1 MTSVE
6 RILEYTKLL
15 PELGYKNPNSYQEF
29 SELVIEN
36 SSSGKKYSSIP
47 SNENA
52 RGIIELDCI
61 DEHEDTNK
69 NRIKKYGKGK
79 VDIVNLHAKY
89 RDDLDPVLKGLNL
102 TIPAGSKVGI
112 CGRTGCGKSTFLLA
126 ILRLNIVAEG
136 NILVDGES
144 LFDMDLEKARSLIS
158 VIPQEPHLFSGT
170 IRFNLDPFNVYSDD
184 VNCHFIFISK
194 LNFIFIFKFYRPYG
208 KV

>member
-6 RILEYTKLL
+6 RILEYTRLS
-15 PELGYKNPNSYQEF
+15 PEMGYKNPNSYQEF
-29 SELVIEN
+29 SEAVLEN
-36 SSSGKKYSSIP
+36 SSSGKKKYSSVP
-47 SNENA
+47 SKENT
-52 RGIIELDCI
+52 RGITALDCI
-61 DEHEDTNK
+61 DEDTNTNNIEK
-69 NRIKKYGKGK
+69 NGKGK

-126 ILRLNIVAEG
+126 ILRLNIVSEG

-144 LFDMDLEKARSLIS
+144 LLDMGLERARSLIS

-184 VNCHFIFISK
+184 VSRHFILISMLYLIFI
-194 LNFIFIFKFYRPYG
+194 LNFCRSYG
-208 KV
+208 KA